1 MVGMRIEKIGSH
13 TVTSSDPQ
21 SQKVQMSERSDIALN
36 GQQQKADPKWEQ
48 YGKEN
53 KELVQEAVDKLN
65 VFLEP
70 VRRNLK
76 FELHEKLDKYY
87 VTVIDSKTQEVI
99 KEIPPRKILD
109 MYAAMAEF
117 MGLLVDRK
125 I

>member
-1 MVGMRIEKIGSH
+1 MTIDKISTH
-13 TVTSSDPQ
+13 PIVSNDLQTTQTNTVDRTAFTL
-21 SQKVQMSERSDIALN
+21 KE
-36 GQQQKADPKWEQ
+36 QQQNTNHKLEQ
-48 YGKEN
+48 YGVEKKEDV
-53 KELVQEAVDKLN
+53 KEAVEKLN
-65 VFLEP
+65 SFLEP

-87 VTVIDSKTQEVI
+87 VTVIDSNTKEVI